1 MGLVLRSKTGGVV
14 EFDNTQ
20 KILKGKKMVVRR
32 KAVDRKRIEKAIRE
46 VLIAIGENPDREG
59 LKKTPLRVAKMY
71 EEIFS
76 GLRKDPMKDLRVY
89 YEKEDYNEI
98 VLIKNV
104 PLYSICEHHLT
115 PFFGKTHIAYLPDK
129 RRLTGLS
136 KIIRVVDT
144 IARRPQ
150 LQERLTK
157 EIADTIM
164 KAVKPQGVIVII
176 EAEHFCITMRGI
188 KKPGS
193 QIVTSAM
200 RGIFLKD
207 ARTRAEAMALIRN

>member
-1 MGLVLRSKTGGVV
+1 MTSSHR
-14 EFDNTQ
+14 
-20 KILKGKKMVVRR
+20 I
-32 KAVDRKRIEKAIRE
+32 VDKKRIEKAIRE
-46 VLIAIGENPDREG
+46 ILISIGENPDREG

-76 GLRKDPMKDLRVY
+76 GLKKDPIKDLEVY
-89 YEKEDYNEI
+89 YEKENYSEI
-98 VLIKNV
+98 VLVKDV
-104 PLYSICEHHLT
+104 PLYSVCEHHLI
-115 PFFGKTHIAYLPDK
+115 PFFGKVHIAYLPDR

-136 KIIRVVDT
+136 KIIRVVET

-176 EAEHFCITMRGI
+176 EAEHFCITMRGV

-193 QIVTSAM
+193 QIVTSVM

-207 ARTRAEAMALIRN
+207 ARTRAEAMALITK

>member
-1 MGLVLRSKTGGVV
+1 MTSS
-14 EFDNTQ
+14 
-20 KILKGKKMVVRR
+20 RR
-32 KAVDRKRIEKAIRE
+32 IVDKKRIEKAIRE
-46 VLIAIGENPDREG
+46 ILISIGENPDREG

-71 EEIFS
+71 EEVFS
-76 GLRKDPMKDLRVY
+76 GLKKDPITDLEVY
-89 YEKEDYNEI
+89 YEKENYSEI
-98 VLIKNV
+98 VLVKDV
-104 PLYSICEHHLT
+104 PLYSVCEHHLI
-115 PFFGKTHIAYLPDK
+115 PFFGKAHIAYLPDK

-136 KIIRVVDT
+136 KIIRVVET

-150 LQERLTK
+150 LQERLTI

-176 EAEHFCITMRGI
+176 EAEHFCITMRGV

-193 QIVTSAM
+193 QIVTSVM

-207 ARTRAEAMALIRN
+207 ARTRGQDL